1 MKSLLIILLAT
12 LAAAAQKTDPLL
24 PSQVVVVYNSL
35 VPSSKDLA
43 DFYALHRRIPATNVI
58 GLEVTEKSTIDRATY
73 EKFIRNPLVDE
84 FDQRK
89 FWIMGKDANGV
100 ELPVKSRVRCLVLMK
115 GLPLRISR
123 SKTPDPAGDEEGQ
136 KPRQFSQNNE
146 ASVDSELSLMG
157 VRGYPIGGS
166 IPNPYFKKEI
176 VASLNPYPYV
186 LLVGRLD
193 AHNYDH
199 CKRMVLDALDVEKE
213 GLWGRAYLDHS
224 LKPGAFAVGDQ
235 WISNVAK
242 LTAAKSHPTIVDR
255 MSNTFVTNYPMSD
268 AAVYFGWYTT
278 HRNGPFLNPKMR
290 FKKGAIAVHIHSFS
304 AEQLINPDKNWCAAL
319 IDHGAA
325 ATLGNTWEPF
335 LQLSHQ
341 LDVFYDRL
349 TKGYSLVEAA
359 YLSINVLSWQNL
371 VLGDPLYTP
380 YLTTTVTAEALQ
392 EDREYKLIRYAE
404 SRFPD
409 PAERTTQLLKAADQ
423 SKNGSVYEMFA
434 FAALEAG
441 DADTAREH
449 LKRAKELF
457 DKPADQLR
465 QVLNLVEVERRM
477 KDTAAALTLLR
488 QAKSNFA
495 DLPESKA
502 IDGLLVILD
511 PPPPPATQRKK

>member
-1 MKSLLIILLAT
+1 
-12 LAAAAQKTDPLL
+12 
-24 PSQVVVVYNSL
+24 
-35 VPSSKDLA
+35 
-43 DFYALHRRIPATNVI
+43 
-58 GLEVTEKSTIDRATY
+58 
-73 EKFIRNPLVDE
+73 
-84 FDQRK
+84 
-89 FWIMGKDANGV
+89 
-100 ELPVKSRVRCLVLMK
+100 
-115 GLPLRISR
+115 
-123 SKTPDPAGDEEGQ
+123 
-136 KPRQFSQNNE
+136 
-146 ASVDSELSLMG
+146 
-157 VRGYPIGGS
+157 
-166 IPNPYFKKEI
+166 
-176 VASLNPYPYV
+176 
-186 LLVGRLD
+186 
-193 AHNYDH
+193 
-199 CKRMVLDALDVEKE
+199 
-213 GLWGRAYLDHS
+213 
-224 LKPGAFAVGDQ
+224 
-235 WISNVAK
+235 
-242 LTAAKSHPTIVDR
+242 
-255 MSNTFVTNYPMSD
+255 
-268 AAVYFGWYTT
+268 
-278 HRNGPFLNPKMR
+278 
-290 FKKGAIAVHIHSFS
+290 
-304 AEQLINPDKNWCAAL
+304 
-319 IDHGAA
+319 
-325 ATLGNTWEPF
+325 
-335 LQLSHQ
+335 
-341 LDVFYDRL
+341 
-349 TKGYSLVEAA
+349 VEAA

-449 LKRAKELF
+449 FKRAKELF